1 MPILL
6 SILTLKTVHNNVM
19 CEIMWK
25 IINIITQLIESV
37 CVYINY
43 IAALVYIMEFLDWAW
58 CEWFKI
64 IIPVRTTE
72 FGFL

>member
-1 MPILL
+1 MTTLL
-6 SILTLKTVHNNVM
+6 SVLTFKTVHNNIM
-19 CEIMWK
+19 YEIMWK
-25 IINIITQLIESV
+25 IIIITQLIESV
-37 CVYINY
+37 RVYINY